1 MGSVSIDYLGKTPL
15 WQQLA
20 GILRG
25 KIASG
30 EYPAGR
36 RMPSETTLVQEYG
49 LARGTVRQAM
59 KALEDEGLVVRVQ
72 GRGTFVV
79 ER

>member
-1 MGSVSIDYLGKTPL
+1 VTIDYLGKTPL
-15 WQQLA
+15 WQQLSD
-20 GILRG
+20 ILWG

-30 EYPAGR
+30 EYEAGR
-36 RMPSETTLVQEYG
+36 RVPSETHLVQEYG

-59 KALEDEGLVVRVQ
+59 KALEDDGLVVRVQ

-79 ER
+79 KR